1 MARGKDV
8 KKGRH
13 QKQEHKNSEHPRV
26 IYAGFWSRFLAFVTD
41 VFMIG
46 IPIVLVIMMSF
57 GYETLKNQPGFM
69 DGVNDALAQKEAK
82 AHHNVAINSDTTSQ
96 EKESNPVV
104 KPNRPDMKIFLITLS
119 LWTVVI
125 LAFWYKT
132 GQTPGKK
139 MARVILVD
147 AHTFKRPSFLQL
159 VMRFIFLI
167 MPLFAFI
174 SIPLM
179 LFTKKRLTLHDLI
192 SRTTVIY
199 KLD

>member
-1 MARGKDV
+1 MARWKDV
-8 KKGRH
+8 KKGRTV
-13 QKQEHKNSEHPRV
+13 QKEVKTQNKPRV

-46 IPIVLVIMMSF
+46 IPIVLIIMIFF
-57 GYETLKNQPGFM
+57 GYETIKNQPGFM
-69 DGVNDALAQKEAK
+69 DGVEDAMAKKSVKEKVIQTNTTAETSLPSVEEVEKK
-82 AHHNVAINSDTTSQ
+82 A
-96 EKESNPVV
+96 
-104 KPNRPDMKIFLITLS
+104 PDPLTFFITLA
-119 LWTVVI
+119 LWAVI
-125 LAFWYKT
+125 ILGFWSRT

-139 MARVILVD
+139 MAKIILVD
-147 AHTFKRPSFLQL
+147 SYTFKKPSFLQL
-159 VMRFIFLI
+159 IMRFVFLI

-179 LFTKKRLTLHDLI
+179 LLTKKKRTLHDLI

>member
-1 MARGKDV
+1 MARWKDV
-8 KKGRH
+8 KKGKTT
-13 QKQEHKNSEHPRV
+13 QKEAKKQSIPRV

-46 IPIVLVIMMSF
+46 IPIVLVIMVSF
-57 GYETLKNQPGFM
+57 GYETIKNQPGFM
-69 DGVNDALAQKEAK
+69 DGVEDAMAQNSAKEKVILPNAKNKVTTTIKEAENK
-82 AHHNVAINSDTTSQ
+82 TP
-96 EKESNPVV
+96 NPLT
-104 KPNRPDMKIFLITLS
+104 FFITLS
-119 LWTVVI
+119 LWAVVI
-125 LAFWYKT
+125 LTFWSRT

-139 MARVILVD
+139 MAKIILVD
-147 AHTFKRPSFLQL
+147 SHTFKKPSFLQL

-174 SIPLM
+174 SIALM
-179 LFTKKRLTLHDLI
+179 LVTRKKLTLHDLI

>member
-1 MARGKDV
+1 VARWKDV
-8 KKGRH
+8 KKGKNT
-13 QKQEHKNSEHPRV
+13 KQEAVHTPRI

-46 IPIVLVIMMSF
+46 IPIVLVIMMTF

-69 DGVNDALAQKEAK
+69 DGVNDALNQKERTLHPAENIYLDK
-82 AHHNVAINSDTTSQ
+82 NSTAIQAD
-96 EKESNPVV
+96 EKNA
-104 KPNRPDMKIFLITLS
+104 PDMKIFLITLS
-119 LWTVVI
+119 LWATVI
-125 LAFWYKT
+125 LLFWYKT

-139 MARVILVD
+139 MAKVVLVD
-147 AHTFKRPSFLQL
+147 AQSFQKPSFLQL
-159 VMRFIFLI
+159 IMRFIFLI

-174 SIPLM
+174 SIVLM
-179 LFTKKRLTLHDLI
+179 LFTKKKLTLHDLI